1 MHVRTFMVILSGS
14 GIDLRID
21 GVRVVG
27 FFTGRRVRAPNL
39 SVAEG

>member
-1 MHVRTFMVILSGS
+1 MHVRTFMVFLSGS

-21 GVRVVG
+21 GVPVVG
-27 FFTGRRVRAPNL
+27 FFTSRRVRAPNL